1 MNININIMLLYLI
14 QCRKTKT
21 RIKKNILYLN
31 LKRKWFIRIFLGI
44 KRREYRDKNC
54 YWYSR
59 IGRRLH
65 IIRYIWFMNGMHTNA
80 KQMLVEFNG
89 LDDQDPYSN
98 YKYVL
103 KLGNIVSVQPHEI
116 ARLVMENN

>member
-1 MNININIMLLYLI
+1 
-14 QCRKTKT
+14 
-21 RIKKNILYLN
+21 
-31 LKRKWFIRIFLGI
+31 
-44 KRREYRDKNC
+44 
-54 YWYSR
+54 
-59 IGRRLH
+59 
-65 IIRYIWFMNGMHTNA
+65 MNGMHTNA